1 MITSRYHTH
10 IGVLVLE
17 AKDILVIMAKNRN
30 IKVTLH
36 DNEYDFLKWLAKR
49 DGVTVSEEMKMLFNL
64 QLSEEMDLYFEE
76 MQQERGKQ

>member
-1 MITSRYHTH
+1 
-10 IGVLVLE
+10 
-17 AKDILVIMAKNRN
+17 MAINKN
-30 IKVTLH
+30 IKVGLH
-36 DNEYDFLKWLAKR
+36 DEELDFLKWLAKR